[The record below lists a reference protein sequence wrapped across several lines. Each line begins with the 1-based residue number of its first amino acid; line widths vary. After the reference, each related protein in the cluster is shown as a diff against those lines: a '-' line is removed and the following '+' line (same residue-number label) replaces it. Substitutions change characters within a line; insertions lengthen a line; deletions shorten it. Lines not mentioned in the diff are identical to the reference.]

1 MKKFLSGILSMVLLI
16 SCLTI
21 SAFAAEAPKME
32 HTKVVGGVTVS
43 NFVSMEEVDSR
54 DFNNMPI
61 HIYRVKIGPH
71 ACIRSEVNNTN
82 FIWWKTDVFNGIES
96 EEAIYTDKAYY
107 SPIDGL
113 YISLDDARI
122 TPYPT
127 TKGSN
132 GLWSKG
138 LTWEFGDYRLNEK
151 NGFAIKVIESSQS
164 YYYWFEILE
173 YPVYSDSNVVVD
185 NTPPAEKATAI
196 PTSSPVYVNGKIVK
210 FDAYNINNNNY
221 FKLRDIAQV
230 LRGTEKQFEV
240 VWSNKVAV
248 ADAFGN
254 PVIGGIVITPGK
266 PYTTV
271 GGELKAGDGK
281 SKACNLNKSPVFLN
295 GNLKNMTAYN
305 INGNN
310 YFKLRDIGMALNFD
324 VSWDSNLK
332 GVVIDTTK
340 GYDANT

>member
-1 MKKFLSGILSMVLLI
+1 MSALIPPCVDFLNFY
-16 SCLTI
+16 LT
-21 SAFAAEAPKME
+21 
-32 HTKVVGGVTVS
+32 
-43 NFVSMEEVDSR
+43 FVS
-54 DFNNMPI
+54 
-61 HIYRVKIGPH
+61 
-71 ACIRSEVNNTN
+71 RS
-82 FIWWKTDVFNGIES
+82 
-96 EEAIYTDKAYY
+96 
-107 SPIDGL
+107 
-113 YISLDDARI
+113 
-122 TPYPT
+122 
-127 TKGSN
+127 
-132 GLWSKG
+132 
-138 LTWEFGDYRLNEK
+138 
-151 NGFAIKVIESSQS
+151 
-164 YYYWFEILE
+164 
-173 YPVYSDSNVVVD
+173 
-185 NTPPAEKATAI
+185 
-196 PTSSPVYVNGKIVK
+196 
-210 FDAYNINNNNY
+210 YNINNNNY

-240 VWSNKVAV
+240 VWSNEVAV

-266 PYTTV
+266 HYTTV

>member
-1 MKKFLSGILSMVLLI
+1 MRLHLQG
-16 SCLTI
+16 T
-21 SAFAAEAPKME
+21 
-32 HTKVVGGVTVS
+32 
-43 NFVSMEEVDSR
+43 
-54 DFNNMPI
+54 
-61 HIYRVKIGPH
+61 
-71 ACIRSEVNNTN
+71 
-82 FIWWKTDVFNGIES
+82 
-96 EEAIYTDKAYY
+96 
-107 SPIDGL
+107 
-113 YISLDDARI
+113 
-122 TPYPT
+122 TP
-127 TKGSN
+127 
-132 GLWSKG
+132 
-138 LTWEFGDYRLNEK
+138 
-151 NGFAIKVIESSQS
+151 
-164 YYYWFEILE
+164 
-173 YPVYSDSNVVVD
+173 
-185 NTPPAEKATAI
+185 
-196 PTSSPVYVNGKIVK
+196 
-210 FDAYNINNNNY
+210 
-221 FKLRDIAQV
+221 
-230 LRGTEKQFEV
+230 EV
-240 VWSNKVAV
+240 VWSNEVSV

>member
-151 NGFAIKVIESSQS
+151 NGFAIKVIEGSQS

-173 YPVYSDSNVVVD
+173 
-185 NTPPAEKATAI
+185 
-196 PTSSPVYVNGKIVK
+196 
-210 FDAYNINNNNY
+210 
-221 FKLRDIAQV
+221 
-230 LRGTEKQFEV
+230 
-240 VWSNKVAV
+240 
-248 ADAFGN
+248 
-254 PVIGGIVITPGK
+254 
-266 PYTTV
+266 
-271 GGELKAGDGK
+271 
-281 SKACNLNKSPVFLN
+281 
-295 GNLKNMTAYN
+295 
-305 INGNN
+305 
-310 YFKLRDIGMALNFD
+310 
-324 VSWDSNLK
+324 
-332 GVVIDTTK
+332 
-340 GYDANT
+340 